1 MYLLQKTFSVAE
13 KSSTCRTKFDRWKSS
28 TGGSYVTMPP
38 SLVVY
43 GEDGG
48 VQSDDDTLAG
58 SSPEFDE
65 RGRQRRPLARA
76 AHSLAQAVFQQP
88 ALEEDAESES
98 AMRELEAAERVEHAR
113 AMRAASDAACEA
125 RRADWRVDLQPGV
138 CAFAHVWRCASVTID

>member
-1 MYLLQKTFSVAE
+1 
-13 KSSTCRTKFDRWKSS
+13 
-28 TGGSYVTMPP
+28 MPP

-76 AHSLAQAVFQQP
+76 AAHSLAQAVFQPP

-98 AMRELEAAERVEHAR
+98 AMRELESAERVEHAR

>member
-1 MYLLQKTFSVAE
+1 M
-13 KSSTCRTKFDRWKSS
+13 
-28 TGGSYVTMPP
+28 TMPP

-76 AHSLAQAVFQQP
+76 AHSLAQAVFQPP

-138 CAFAHVWRCASVTID
+138 CFCPRVALCKCYHRLKCVARLPMRRWSGYGGQARDARGVPGD